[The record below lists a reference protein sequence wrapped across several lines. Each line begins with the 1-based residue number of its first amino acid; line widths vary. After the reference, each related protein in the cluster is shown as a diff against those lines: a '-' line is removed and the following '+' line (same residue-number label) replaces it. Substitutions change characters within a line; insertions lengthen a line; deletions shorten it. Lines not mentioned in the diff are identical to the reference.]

1 MADEL
6 SAGTRSIDGQVYFIK
21 GDGGLIPESA
31 VKAVDKLEDEIVR
44 KVIGAALP
52 ISAVVAAFRLQTL
65 ADMDDFVLLL
75 EQEYGARRGG
85 SKGNLT
91 FTSFD
96 GTLKICVQ
104 VSENISFGPELQ
116 VAKTLV
122 DECLREWSAG
132 SGAEIQAII
141 NRAFDVD
148 NQGRINRNDL
158 LGLLR
163 LEIEDT
169 RWQEAMRAIRDSM
182 RVIGSKR
189 YVRMYRRAN
198 AQAQWTAVTIDVAVG

>member
-1 MADEL
+1 MTSEI
-6 SAGTRSIDGQVYFIK
+6 SSGRREIDGATYYVN
-21 GDGGLIPESA
+21 GDGGLIPEGA
-31 VKAVDKLEDEIVR
+31 VKAVDKLQDEIVR
-44 KVIGAALP
+44 KIVGAALP
-52 ISAVVAAFRLQTL
+52 ISAMVAAFRQDTL
-65 ADMDDFVLLL
+65 TAMDDFVALL

-96 GTLKICVQ
+96 ATLKII
-104 VSENISFGPELQ
+104 VSVSDNISFGPELQ
-116 VAKTLV
+116 VAKGLV

-132 SGAEIQAII
+132 SRTEIQAII

-158 LGLLR
+158 LGLTR
-163 LEIEDT
+163 LDIEDD
-169 RWQEAMRAIRDSM
+169 RWLEAMRAIRDSM
-182 RVIGSKR
+182 RVVGSKR

-198 AQAQWTAVTIDVAVG
+198 AQAQWMPITIDVAAG

>member
-1 MADEL
+1 MSTEL
-6 SAGTRSIDGQVYFIK
+6 PSGRREIDGAMYFIN

-31 VKAVDKLEDEIVR
+31 VKTVDKLQDEIVR
-44 KVIGAALP
+44 KIIGAALP
-52 ISAVVAAFRLQTL
+52 ISAMVAAFRQQTL
-65 ADMDDFVLLL
+65 SDMDEFVALLD
-75 EQEYGARRGG
+75 QEYGARRGG

-104 VSENISFGPELQ
+104 VSENIVFGPELQ

-122 DECLREWSAG
+122 DECLREWAAG
-132 SGAEIQAII
+132 SRTEIQAII

-163 LEIEDT
+163 LDIEDA
-169 RWQEAMRAIRDSM
+169 RWLEAMRAIRDSM
-182 RVIGSKR
+182 RVVGSKR
-189 YVRMYRRAN
+189 YVRMYRRPN
-198 AQAQWTAVTIDVAVG
+198 AQAQWSPITIDVAAG

>member
-198 AQAQWTAVTIDVAVG
+198 AQAQWVAVTIDVAAG

>member
-6 SAGTRSIDGQVYFIK
+6 SAGTRSIDGQLYFIK

-65 ADMDDFVLLL
+65 ADMDDFVSLL

>member
-1 MADEL
+1 MSGEL
-6 SAGTRSIDGQVYFIK
+6 PTGRREIDGTEYFVN

-31 VKAVDKLEDEIVR
+31 VKPVDKLQDEIVR
-44 KVIGAALP
+44 KIIGAALP
-52 ISAVVAAFRLQTL
+52 MSAIVAAFRQQTL
-65 ADMDDFVLLL
+65 SDMDEFVALL

-91 FTSFD
+91 FTSYD

-104 VSENISFGPELQ
+104 VSENIVFGPELQ

-132 SGAEIQAII
+132 SRTEIQAII

-163 LEIEDT
+163 LDITDE
-169 RWQEAMRAIRDSM
+169 RWLDAMRAIRDSM
-182 RVIGSKR
+182 RVVGSKR

-198 AQAQWTAVTIDVAVG
+198 AQAQWQAITIDVAVG

>member
-1 MADEL
+1 VTGEL
-6 SAGTRSIDGQVYFIK
+6 PSGRREIDGSTYFVN
-21 GDGGLIPESA
+21 GDGGLIPDAA
-31 VKAVDKLEDEIVR
+31 VKPVDKLQDEIVR
-44 KVIGAALP
+44 KIIGAALP
-52 ISAVVAAFRLQTL
+52 ISAMVAAFRQQTL
-65 ADMDDFVLLL
+65 SDMDEFVALL

-91 FTSFD
+91 FTSYD
-96 GTLKICVQ
+96 GTLKIQVQ
-104 VSENISFGPELQ
+104 VSENIQFGPELQ
-116 VAKTLV
+116 VAKGLV

-132 SGAEIQAII
+132 SRTEIQAII

-163 LEIEDT
+163 LEITDE
-169 RWQEAMRAIRDSM
+169 RWLDAMRAIRDSM
-182 RVIGSKR
+182 RVVGSKR

-198 AQAQWTAVTIDVAVG
+198 TKAQWTAVTIDVAVG

>member
-6 SAGTRSIDGQVYFIK
+6 SSGRRSIDGHAYFIN

-31 VKAVDKLEDEIVR
+31 VKAVDKLQDEIVR
-44 KVIGAALP
+44 KIIGAALP
-52 ISAVVAAFRLQTL
+52 ISAIVSEFRLKTL
-65 ADMDDFVLLL
+65 GDVDDFVALL
-75 EQEYGARRGG
+75 EQEYSARRGG

-96 GTLKICVQ
+96 GTLKISVQ
-104 VSENISFGPELQ
+104 VSENVVFGPELQ

-132 SGAEIQAII
+132 SRTEIQAII

-148 NQGRINRNDL
+148 NQGRISRTDL

-163 LEIEDT
+163 LEIEDA

-182 RVIGSKR
+182 RVVGSKR

-198 AQAQWTAVTIDVAVG
+198 AQAAWAPITIDVAAG

>member
-65 ADMDDFVLLL
+65 ADMDDFVSLL